1 MFYLTQIENW
11 ACCTLFFWLTVA
23 DAFIRN
29 CAQVISIYFNF
40 SWFSSV
46 KLILL
51 DFQPFTQSER
61 FLREGNGVRFRN
73 NLYDITAYVLSFD
86 SDPNWSVTIWRT
98 QTNAISAIS
107 TLRVDTGFEELKFVP
122 LLSIWSTICR
132 RHWWSAVALLL
143 PHFYFHERP
152 FGEDGTDH
160 LADHRES
167 NGFSSSFG
175 TGCNQR
181 EPSATCQWW
190 KVFQLFYQTFPAK
203 SFKALHLPDHFGF
216 PT

>member
-1 MFYLTQIENW
+1 MVG
-11 ACCTLFFWLTVA
+11 CCPT
-23 DAFIRN
+23 
-29 CAQVISIYFNF
+29 
-40 SWFSSV
+40 
-46 KLILL
+46 
-51 DFQPFTQSER
+51 
-61 FLREGNGVRFRN
+61 
-73 NLYDITAYVLSFD
+73 
-86 SDPNWSVTIWRT
+86 
-98 QTNAISAIS
+98 
-107 TLRVDTGFEELKFVP
+107 
-122 LLSIWSTICR
+122 
-132 RHWWSAVALLL
+132 L

-190 KVFQLFYQTFPAK
+190 KVFQLFDSTFPAK

-216 PT
+216 PTEYSGHQLSTLIHNLWQKRCVLMMNETKLVLKRPSIYKKNDLCFCQFLILPGPLSSVGRWATTRSQLGQLILV